1 MISPLCVSRRCRQ
14 SHSGVQQLP
23 RP

>member
-1 MISPLCVSRRCRQ
+1 MISPLCGSRRCRQ